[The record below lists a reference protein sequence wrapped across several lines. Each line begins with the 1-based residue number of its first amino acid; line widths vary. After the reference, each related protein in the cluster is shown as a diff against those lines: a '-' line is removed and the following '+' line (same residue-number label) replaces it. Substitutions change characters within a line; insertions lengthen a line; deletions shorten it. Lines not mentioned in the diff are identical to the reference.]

1 MAAPVTATSPYF
13 APGEAEE
20 LLLLNKSRRGFC
32 ERWAGGVKLAQ
43 YCGIVRLRTC
53 VVEILPKI
61 GMDNVRTPDELGHAR
76 SGLLAMLHRSRG
88 IMMTHLESA
97 PQQAVRAP
105 LLDVFIEAFLRSALA
120 VTRQGLL
127 SRYVEHVDDV
137 GVARGRLHT
146 NEHIKRNFYRPHV
159 LHCAY
164 DEFTADN
171 AYNRAIR
178 AALDACRGWIS
189 SAPIQRLWF
198 EVLALFSSVTPT
210 RMSAATVK
218 RLRSD
223 RVTRRYEPVLHWC
236 IWLLA
241 MLSPALASG
250 AHHAPALLFDMNK
263 LFEAHVSTLEVMAAS
278 HNRILIRQGPM
289 EPLAR
294 AGDRDAFTLRPDIT
308 VWHTNSNGDI
318 TGIDRVLDVKWKR
331 LNPLEN
337 NWGVSESDT
346 YQLLAYAVHYQ
357 CTQLELIY
365 PAPVSIDLME
375 QSPPV
380 FVISSPGF
388 IRSSITIRVRTVPL
402 WG

>member
-1 MAAPVTATSPYF
+1 M
-13 APGEAEE
+13 
-20 LLLLNKSRRGFC
+20 
-32 ERWAGGVKLAQ
+32 KLSQ

-53 VVEILPKI
+53 LVEILPKV
-61 GMDNVRTPDELGHAR
+61 GMDDLRTPDELGRAR
-76 SGLLAMLHRSRG
+76 SALLAMLHRARG
-88 IMMTHLESA
+88 ITMTHLASA

-105 LLDVFIEAFLRSALA
+105 LLDVFIESFLHSALA
-120 VTRQGLL
+120 VARQGLL

-137 GVARGRLHT
+137 SVARGRLHT
-146 NEHIKRNFYRPHV
+146 NEHIKHNFYRPHV
-159 LHCAY
+159 LRCAY

-198 EVLALFSSVTPT
+198 EALALFSSVTPA
-210 RMSAATVK
+210 RMSAAAVK

-223 RVTRRYEPVLHWC
+223 RITRRYEPVLHWC
-236 IWLLA
+236 AWLLA

-250 AHHAPALLFDMNK
+250 VHHAPALLFDMNK
-263 LFEAHVSTLEVMAAS
+263 LFEAHVSALEAMAAPHS
-278 HNRILIRQGPM
+278 RILIRQGPM

-294 AGDRDAFTLRPDIT
+294 VGNRDAFTLRPDIT
-308 VWHTNSNGDI
+308 VWHANANGEV

-331 LNPLEN
+331 LNPLEG
-337 NWGVSESDT
+337 NWGVSESDI

-357 CTQLELIY
+357 CTQFELVY
-365 PAPVSIDLME
+365 PASASIDLTE
-375 QSPPV
+375 QTPPV
-380 FVISSPGF
+380 FVISSSGF